1 MASAN
6 GSDLGPIISI
16 PVSSDIDN
24 IPPSPMLQAI
34 PDDEHNSMS
43 RSQAYNLYTSHFLS
57 TWNVRTYEFAAI
69 IFTAA
74 AYPDTLTAAA
84 IRGIIRTLASICF
97 SSMVGRWVDQNPN
110 RLRTLLSTISVN
122 RVAVI
127 GASILWFFIV
137 APNAAPSSFGISNH
151 EVSDATVPLFL
162 KGGIFT
168 LVLFLGILEALSAS
182 GNMLS
187 MERDWVVTAAAP
199 DGQAY
204 DLTHLNSIMRRID
217 LICKLIAPILIS
229 LIISATNTRI
239 GVLVV
244 GSMSALSWAVEIF
257 CAKRVWNLNPR
268 LQGLKLTDVESADTQ
283 DLHPVRNLN
292 RFVQGLYRYAQ
303 DFKNYFLSTVW
314 VPSMALSLL
323 HLSALAYS
331 ATFITFLLSTGFS
344 LQLITIAR
352 AVGSL
357 VEISSTVV
365 TPVGVQYLGKAKN
378 HGRFRGR
385 DVLSEGD
392 AETLLSLDGI
402 SDREGSTETGLER
415 LGLWGISWQLLNLV
429 PVVFAL
435 WSLSPS
441 SPPSPKPEPGASSDL
456 PNILTRIIPH
466 PSPTLL
472 ALTLF
477 AFLSLSRLGL
487 WIYDLTT
494 QQLTQTLTSPTSR
507 SSFTGVEYS
516 FVSLFELAQNVMAI
530 VLSRP
535 QDFKW
540 IALVSWL
547 AVGVSTVMYAAWV
560 WRMRGHLVHWER
572 LGKGCECV
580 IGRDNHGWRLG
591 RWTVGRG

>member
-6 GSDLGPIISI
+6 DSDLGPATSI
-16 PVSSDIDN
+16 PVSPDIDD
-24 IPPSPMLQAI
+24 IPLSPILQAM
-34 PDDEHNSMS
+34 PDDEHNGMS

-84 IRGIIRTLASICF
+84 IRGIVRTLASICF
-97 SSMVGRWVDQNPN
+97 SSMVGRWVDQNSN
-110 RLRTLLSTISVN
+110 RLKTLLSTISVN

-137 APNAAPSSFGISNH
+137 APNTSPASPLTLSSAEASNIDAPS
-151 EVSDATVPLFL
+151 LL
-162 KGGIFT
+162 KGTIFTIILVLGIF
-168 LVLFLGILEALSAS
+168 EALSAS

-187 MERDWVVTAAAP
+187 MERDWIITAAAP

-204 DLTHLNSIMRRID
+204 DLTHLNSVMRRID

-244 GSMSALSWAVEIF
+244 GSMSAASWAIEIF
-257 CAKRVWNLNPR
+257 CAKRVWNRNPR
-268 LQGLKLTDVESADTQ
+268 LQALKVTNTQGSVDTQ
-283 DLHPVRNLN
+283 VLHPVGNLS
-292 RFVQGLYRYAQ
+292 RFLQGLYRYAE
-303 DFKNYFLSTVW
+303 DFKNYFSSTVW
-314 VPSMALSLL
+314 VPSLALALL

-352 AVGSL
+352 AAGSL

-378 HGRFRGR
+378 HGRFRER

-392 AETLLSLDGI
+392 AETLLTLDGV
-402 SDREGSTETGLER
+402 SDREGRTETGLER

-435 WSLSPS
+435 WSLSS
-441 SPPSPKPEPGASSDL
+441 TTSPSPSPDRGSDL
-456 PNILTRIIPH
+456 PNLLVRIIPH

-477 AFLSLSRLGL
+477 TFLSLSRLGL

-494 QQLTQTLTSPTSR
+494 QQLTQTLTSPSTR

-535 QDFKW
+535 QDFRW
-540 IALVSWL
+540 IALISWV

-560 WRMRGHLVHWER
+560 WKMRGHLVHWER
-572 LGKGCECV
+572 FGKGCECV
-580 IGRDNHGWRLG
+580 VRREYHGWRLG
-591 RWTVGRG
+591 RWTVGRR

>member
-1 MASAN
+1 
-6 GSDLGPIISI
+6 
-16 PVSSDIDN
+16 
-24 IPPSPMLQAI
+24 
-34 PDDEHNSMS
+34 
-43 RSQAYNLYTSHFLS
+43 
-57 TWNVRTYEFAAI
+57 
-69 IFTAA
+69 
-74 AYPDTLTAAA
+74 
-84 IRGIIRTLASICF
+84 
-97 SSMVGRWVDQNPN
+97 MVGRWVDQNPN
-110 RLRTLLSTISVN
+110 RLKTLLSTISVN

-127 GASILWFFIV
+127 GASILWYFIV
-137 APNAAPSSFGISNH
+137 NPRGSPSPLTLRNNEAGG
-151 EVSDATVPLFL
+151 VDVPVIL
-162 KGGIFT
+162 KGGIFSVI
-168 LVLFLGILEALSAS
+168 LILGILEALSAS

-199 DGQAY
+199 DGAAY
-204 DLTHLNSIMRRID
+204 DLTHLNSVMRRVD

-244 GSMSALSWAVEIF
+244 GSMSAMSWAAEAF
-257 CAKRVWNLNPR
+257 CAKRVWNRNPR
-268 LQGLKLTDVESADTQ
+268 LRGLKVTDSEATVDTQ
-283 DLHPVRNLN
+283 VLRPVGHLHMFL
-292 RFVQGLYRYAQ
+292 QGLYRYAQ
-303 DFKNYFLSTVW
+303 DFRNYFSSTVW
-314 VPSMALSLL
+314 VPSLALALL
-323 HLSALAYS
+323 HLSVLAYS
-331 ATFITFLLSTGFS
+331 ATFITFLLSAGFS

-352 AVGSL
+352 AAGSL

-378 HGRFRGR
+378 HGRFGGR
-385 DVLSEGD
+385 DVLREGD
-392 AETLLSLDGI
+392 AETLLGLSAI
-402 SDREGSTETGLER
+402 SDRESSTETGLER
-415 LGLWGISWQLLNLV
+415 LGLWGISWQLLNLI
-429 PVVFAL
+429 PVGFAL
-435 WSLSPS
+435 WSLSPTTS
-441 SPPSPKPEPGASSDL
+441 PSPTPDGESEL
-456 PNILTRIIPH
+456 PNLLARIIPH

-477 AFLSLSRLGL
+477 TFLSLSRLGL

-516 FVSLFELAQNVMAI
+516 FVSLFELAQNVLAI

-540 IALVSWL
+540 LALISWVSV
-547 AVGVSTVMYAAWV
+547 AFSTVMYAAWV

-580 IGRDNHGWRLG
+580 VRRDDRGWRLG